1 MLYVAVYQLWWSEGY
16 QDFADVESGVTT
28 KVEQLT
34 LYITIW
40 ERSLNSYLYL
50 SFDHLLHYSTDSI
63 NAEKIIKKYEANLAH
78 EDRSSLNFIK
88 FPLGEGLLSGSPGEY

>member
-50 SFDHLLHYSTDSI
+50 SFDHLLHNSTDSI
-63 NAEKIIKKYEANLAH
+63 NAEKIIKKYEAKSH
-78 EDRSSLNFIK
+78 S
-88 FPLGEGLLSGSPGEY
+88 